1 MSKQLFT
8 ITTLFALSACS
19 TPFEAQD
26 GQDSIEPTIE
36 ASSNQMEANLD
47 NADVSSMAL
56 PRVSSGLSDTI
67 ENIETN
73 AGFVHANLYNYPVD
87 ALSVKR
93 VENELQLRIFPQE
106 EVLLKVCTYGTVVDC
121 YEGKTTAIDSIAATE
136 ALVELNSVDQP
147 ERFIVRFSDGV
158 NSYREMGPFDIPSE
172 ENIWEEAISCRAKL
186 NLDYVQYGLINQ
198 PEGDFV
204 RFELSTDTPTSTMLC
219 GLDESEDNTC
229 IWEDLTSGRR
239 EFAMR
244 VDERSIYPAVIR
256 DENGCSYEVQITP

>member
-1 MSKQLFT
+1 MSKQL
-8 ITTLFALSACS
+8 IAISTLFAMSACS

-26 GQDSIEPTIE
+26 GQNSIEPTIE
-36 ASSNQMEANLD
+36 ADSNQMETNID
-47 NADVSSMAL
+47 NSDVLSMAL
-56 PRVSSGLSDTI
+56 PRVSPELSDSI
-67 ENIETN
+67 ESIETN
-73 AGFVHANLYNYPVD
+73 TGFVSTPLFNFPVD

-106 EVLLKVCTYGTVVDC
+106 EVLIKVCTYGTTVDC
-121 YEGKTTAIDSIAATE
+121 FEGKTTAIDGIAATE
-136 ALVELNSVDQP
+136 ALVELNPTEQA

-186 NLDYVQYGLINQ
+186 NLDYVLFDVVNQ

-204 RFELSTDTPTSTMLC
+204 RFEISTDTPSSTMLC
-219 GLDESEDNTC
+219 GVDEAEENVC

-239 EFAMR
+239 EFALR

-256 DENGCSYEVQITP
+256 DEKGCSYNVYANP